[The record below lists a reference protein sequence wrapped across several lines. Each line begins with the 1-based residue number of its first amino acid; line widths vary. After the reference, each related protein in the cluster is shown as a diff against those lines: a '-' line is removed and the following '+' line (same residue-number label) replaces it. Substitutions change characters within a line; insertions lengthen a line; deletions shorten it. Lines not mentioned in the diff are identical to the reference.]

1 MANVFK
7 SNKSIALKFG
17 TEFDRVTAD
26 TLETFKIKK
35 SESNDTAWRNVK
47 HHNVVKHDKL
57 ISQER
62 IGWPTWNLVKIIS
75 VYGAQHVIHVQVH

>member
-7 SNKSIALKFG
+7 SNKSVALKFG

-35 SESNDTAWRNVK
+35 SESNDTA
-47 HHNVVKHDKL
+47 
-57 ISQER
+57 
-62 IGWPTWNLVKIIS
+62 
-75 VYGAQHVIHVQVH
+75 